1 MLANRTHRFLIP
13 LFLLLFLLAGCGG
26 NQTAP
31 SSTPSTPQ
39 TSKTQALQIL
49 NLDKQIYDTTFRTL
63 ALVDSQGKLPPK
75 VKAEAI
81 RLGNL
86 YMKAHNL
93 AVQAV
98 LADSPYNLA
107 TVRAALDLFLDAV
120 DAYTTGV
127 Q

>member
-1 MLANRTHRFLIP
+1 MLANRTHRFLI
-13 LFLLLFLLAGCGG
+13 LFLLLFLLGCATG
-26 NQTAP
+26 QIP
-31 SSTPSTPQ
+31 SQPQ
-39 TSKTQALQIL
+39 GQPLITKAQALEVL
-49 NLDKQIYDTTFRTL
+49 KVDKQIYDSTFKTL
-63 ALVDSQGKLPPK
+63 ALLDSQGKLPAK

-86 YMKAHNL
+86 YLQAHNL
-93 AVQAV
+93 AAQAC

-120 DAYTTGV
+120 GSYTTGV

>member
-1 MLANRTHRFLIP
+1 MRTKRSLIP
-13 LFLLLFLLAGCGG
+13 LLLLLALVAACAS
-26 NQTAP
+26 AP
-31 SSTPSTPQ
+31 
-39 TSKTQALQIL
+39 TSQPAQSPKAQALQAL
-49 NLDKQIYDTTFRTL
+49 NLDKQIYDTTFKAL
-63 ALVDSQGKLPPK
+63 ALVDSQGKLPAK

-86 YMKAHNL
+86 YMKAHNA
-93 AVQAV
+93 AVQAL
-98 LADSPYNLA
+98 LADSPYSLA

>member
-13 LFLLLFLLAGCGG
+13 LFLLLFLLGCATG
-26 NQTAP
+26 Q
-31 SSTPSTPQ
+31 TPSQTP
-39 TSKTQALQIL
+39 SPKAQALQAL
-49 NLDKQIYDTTFRTL
+49 NLDKQIYDTTFKTL
-63 ALVDSQGKLPPK
+63 ALVDSQGKLPAK

>member
-1 MLANRTHRFLIP
+1 V
-13 LFLLLFLLAGCGG
+13 
-26 NQTAP
+26 
-31 SSTPSTPQ
+31 
-39 TSKTQALQIL
+39 KT
-49 NLDKQIYDTTFRTL
+49 
-63 ALVDSQGKLPPK
+63 
-75 VKAEAI
+75 EAI

-120 DAYTTGV
+120 DAYVGV

>member
-1 MLANRTHRFLIP
+1 MRTKRSLIP
-13 LFLLLFLLAGCGG
+13 LLLLLALVAACA
-26 NQTAP
+26 T
-31 SSTPSTPQ
+31 SPSTQAPL
-39 TSKTQALQIL
+39 SPKAQALQAL
-49 NLDKQIYDTTFRTL
+49 NLDKQVYDSTFKTL
-63 ALVDSQGKLPPK
+63 ALVDSQGKLPAK

-93 AVQAV
+93 AVQAC